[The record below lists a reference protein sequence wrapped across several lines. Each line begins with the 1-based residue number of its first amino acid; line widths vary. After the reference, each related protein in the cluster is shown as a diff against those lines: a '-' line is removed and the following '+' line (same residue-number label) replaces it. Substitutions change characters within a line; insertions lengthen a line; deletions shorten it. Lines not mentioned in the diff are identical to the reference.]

1 MIYNPTL
8 DSYLRLGFFNFAT
21 MNKKEI
27 IKRWKGNQ
35 RYTLKLV
42 EAMPGSSFDF
52 KPTIEIKS
60 FLLQCS
66 HITTW
71 LRTHSRFVTEQE
83 MEKLKFKTKEDI
95 IAGLDDFFN
104 QFLDFLTNT
113 TEENLAKKTK
123 VFYGNVSKKFIIE
136 TIDNHLSHH
145 RGQMIIYLRLKGI
158 KPPSYIGW

>member
-83 MEKLKFKTKEDI
+83 MEKLK
-95 IAGLDDFFN
+95 N
-104 QFLDFLTNT
+104 N
-113 TEENLAKKTK
+113 
-123 VFYGNVSKKFIIE
+123 
-136 TIDNHLSHH
+136 
-145 RGQMIIYLRLKGI
+145 
-158 KPPSYIGW
+158 